1 MNNEWELLNTDKI
14 GVVGCGH
21 LGEAVAKALV
31 GGRLKKENL
40 LISHR
45 GNPKTYQKLEAQGL
59 ASCLATNER
68 VFGEARIVLLTVKPQ
83 DIPALK
89 ESALSSRALIA
100 SCAAGVPL
108 ETLKEIFGENVIRIM
123 LSGPDTVA
131 VGRGVAAM
139 VPENEA
145 LKRLLCLM
153 GLRLVTIG
161 TEHDL
166 DVFTAGVCLT
176 AALLKTE
183 SPSEEGRAIEKIGL
197 EYPLLKELY
206 VWAQGAMPEFENKDG
221 REEYITK
228 MATKGGVTDAII
240 SALERGAA
248 LDEALK
254 RGIARTEE
262 ISLEIKNTLTAGK
275 S

>member
-31 GGRLKKENL
+31 GGGLKKENL

-108 ETLKEIFGENVIRIM
+108 ETLEEIFGENVIRIM
-123 LSGPDTVA
+123 LSGPDTV
-131 VGRGVAAM
+131 VDGRGVAAM
-139 VPENEA
+139 YPENEA